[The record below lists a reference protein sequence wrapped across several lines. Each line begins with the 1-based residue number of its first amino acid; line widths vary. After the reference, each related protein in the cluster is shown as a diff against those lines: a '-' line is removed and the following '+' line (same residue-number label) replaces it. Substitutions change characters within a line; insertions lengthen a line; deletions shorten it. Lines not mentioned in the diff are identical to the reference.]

1 MSNIKRGERMG
12 GADYCCDNVGAWAH
26 TAMER
31 HRSTNDSIVP
41 ESNLIEQR
49 TVSLNATAPVS
60 ATTARRP

>member
-1 MSNIKRGERMG
+1 MQLCSCKGATSDIKRGERME

-41 ESNLIEQR
+41 ESNLM
-49 TVSLNATAPVS
+49 
-60 ATTARRP
+60 